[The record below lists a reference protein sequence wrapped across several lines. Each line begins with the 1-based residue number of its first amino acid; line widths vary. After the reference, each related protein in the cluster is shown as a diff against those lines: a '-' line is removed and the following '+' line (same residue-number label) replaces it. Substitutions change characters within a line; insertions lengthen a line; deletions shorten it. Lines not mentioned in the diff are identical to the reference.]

1 MMLRRFAILLGVVV
15 ALGAGGAVLIQL
27 AENGATEFAVDGDT
41 LTISGPVSGAATE
54 RLERLLEQ
62 TPGLDRV
69 VLGDL
74 PGTDDLSWL
83 VGMGYLILGAGLETV
98 ADGEIVNDAI
108 LLFAAGESRVM
119 GEGRLVLRSDAL
131 ARRLG
136 QPVDRR
142 ASAPA
147 ERVRYLERVLGDAG
161 FARFEAEM
169 RASRD
174 EHVMTGDEMRRFGLL
189 DGF

>member
-1 MMLRRFAILLGVVV
+1 MLRRLAILAGVVL
-15 ALGAGGAVLIQL
+15 ALGAGGAALIRL
-27 AENGATEFAVDGDT
+27 AESGATEFRVEGDT

-62 TPGLDRV
+62 TRGLERV

-83 VGMGYLILGAGLETV
+83 VGMGYLIRGAGLETV
-98 ADGEIVNDAI
+98 AEGEIVNDAI
-108 LLFAAGESRVM
+108 LLFAAGERRVM
-119 GEGRLVLRSDAL
+119 GEGRLVLRSDAM

-142 ASAPA
+142 PSAPA
-147 ERVRYLERVLGDAG
+147 ERARYLERILGDGAL
-161 FARFEAEM
+161 AAFEAEM
-169 RASRD
+169 RGSRD
-174 EHVMTGDEMRRFGLL
+174 EHVLTDEEMRRFGLL
-189 DGF
+189 AGF